1 MKRDWSLEPA
11 SFYNLSAESM
21 KRSLFFIIVLALS
34 GIGLVAQSQN
44 QDEKELQ
51 SVIQTALDYA
61 DGFYSG
67 APERMERAISPDIN
81 KVYPAV
87 LPNTGKTILIYSTY
101 SGLIEMTRAKTGFLE
116 ESSRNISTNA
126 LEINENIACVVVK
139 TKGFNDYLTM
149 VRTEE
154 RWKIVNVLW
163 TVPKV
168 TDTIRSIRNSDDSE
182 KQAVEQAVRDY
193 IEGIYT
199 GDMSR
204 IGKVLHPEYKRAIVQ
219 TLPQTN
225 KSFIQRDGFSMV
237 IGYMKGGSGILPREK
252 WDIKINILDLM
263 DGLSFVKLE
272 LPSGINYIQLAKIDG
287 QWMIINILRK
297 VN

>member
-1 MKRDWSLEPA
+1 M
-11 SFYNLSAESM
+11 N
-21 KRSLFFIIVLALS
+21 RSLFFIIVLVLS
-34 GIGLVAQSQN
+34 GLGLVAQSQSRDGN
-44 QDEKELQ
+44 ELQ

-81 KVYPAV
+81 IVYPAT
-87 LPNTGKTILIYSTY
+87 LQNTGKTALIYSTY

-116 ESSRNISTNA
+116 ESSRNISTEA

-139 TKGFNDYLTM
+139 SKGFNDYLTM
-149 VRTEE
+149 VKTEE

-168 TDTIRSIRNSDDSE
+168 TDTIQSLRNSDDSE
-182 KQAVEQAVRDY
+182 RQSVELAVRDY
-193 IEGIYT
+193 IEGICS
-199 GDMSR
+199 GNPEKVA
-204 IGKVLHPEYKRAIVQ
+204 KVLHPEYKRAMVL

-225 KSFIQRDGFSMV
+225 KSFIQRDGFSMIIENV
-237 IGYMKGGSGILPREK
+237 KAGAGMLPKEK
-252 WDIKINILDLM
+252 RNININILGLM
-263 DGLSFVKLE
+263 DGLSFVKLG
-272 LPSGINYIQLAKIDG
+272 LPASINYLQLAKIDG

-297 VN
+297 TSQPAKQNNNSQS

>member
-1 MKRDWSLEPA
+1 
-11 SFYNLSAESM
+11 M

-34 GIGLVAQSQN
+34 GSYLIAQSQN

-51 SVIQTALDYA
+51 SVVQTALDYA

-67 APERMERAISPDIN
+67 ATERMERAISPDLN
-81 KVYPAV
+81 KVYPAI
-87 LPNTGKTILIYSTY
+87 LPNSGKTALVYSTY

-116 ESSRNISTNA
+116 ESSRNISTNV
-126 LEINENIACVVVK
+126 LDINENIACVAVK
-139 TKGFNDYLTM
+139 SKGFNDYLTM
-149 VRTEE
+149 VKTEG

-168 TDTIRSIRNSDDSE
+168 TDSIQSIRNSDDSE
-182 KQAVEQAVRDY
+182 EQTIELAVRDY

-199 GDMSR
+199 GNPEKVA
-204 IGKVLHPEYKRAIVQ
+204 KVLHSEYKRAMVLI
-219 TLPQTN
+219 LPQTN
-225 KSFIQRDGFSMV
+225 KSFIQRDGFSLV
-237 IGYMKGGSGILPREK
+237 IENVKAGAGMLPKEK
-252 WDIKINILDLM
+252 WKININILGLM

-272 LPSGINYIQLAKIDG
+272 LPASINYLQLAKIEG

-297 VN
+297 ARQN

>member
-1 MKRDWSLEPA
+1 VLSISGFSL
-11 SFYNLSAESM
+11 
-21 KRSLFFIIVLALS
+21 I
-34 GIGLVAQSQN
+34 AQSQN

-51 SVIQTALDYA
+51 SVMQTALDYA

-81 KVYPAV
+81 KVYPLT
-87 LPNTGKTILIYSTY
+87 LPNTGKTVLVYSTY
-101 SGLIEMTRAKTGFLE
+101 SGLLEMTRAKTGFLE
-116 ESSRNISTNA
+116 DSSRNISTKA
-126 LEINENIACVVVK
+126 LEINENIACVVIK
-139 TKGFNDYLTM
+139 SKGFNDYLTM
-149 VRTEE
+149 VKTEE

-168 TDTIRSIRNSDDSE
+168 TDTIQSLRKPDDSE
-182 KQAVEQAVRDY
+182 KQAVELAVRDY

-199 GDMSR
+199 GNPER
-204 IGKVLHPEYKRAIVQ
+204 VAKVLHPEYKRTMVL

-225 KSFIQRDGFSMV
+225 KSFIQRDGFSLIIQNVKAGAGM
-237 IGYMKGGSGILPREK
+237 LPKEK
-252 WDIKINILDLM
+252 WNININILGLM

-272 LPSGINYIQLAKIDG
+272 LPASINYLQLARIDG

-297 VN
+297 QNLNATPK